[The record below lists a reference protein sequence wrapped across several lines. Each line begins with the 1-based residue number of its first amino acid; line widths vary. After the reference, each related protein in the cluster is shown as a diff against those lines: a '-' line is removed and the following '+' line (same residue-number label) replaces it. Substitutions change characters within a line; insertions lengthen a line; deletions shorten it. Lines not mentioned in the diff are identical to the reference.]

1 MNPTLE
7 TSIDAYT
14 ARLVRRVKAPKPPLA
29 WGVDL
34 SCITDID
41 DRATEVRADSPT
53 AIGQAVARR
62 LITPR
67 GMIADDLAYGFDV
80 RGLCNTG
87 VPAGKLAQMSSDI
100 AAEARKDERVSSV
113 DCKCSYAYA
122 TRALRVELRIL
133 PVNALTDFTFVFSVV
148 DGAVLVERLL

>member
-1 MNPTLE
+1 MNATMQ
-7 TSIDAYT
+7 TAIDGYI
-14 ARLVRRVKAPKPPLA
+14 ARLSRKVKAPKPPLA

-41 DRATEVRADSPT
+41 DRASEVRADSPT

-67 GMIADDLAYGFDV
+67 GMVSDDLAYGFDL

-87 VPAGKLAQMSSDI
+87 VPAGKLAQLSSDI

-113 DCKCSYAYA
+113 DCSCTYSYQ
-122 TRALRVELRIL
+122 TRALRVQLSIL
-133 PVNALTDFTFVFSVV
+133 PVGALSDFDFVFSVV

>member
-7 TSIDAYT
+7 TSIDAYI
-14 ARLVRRVKAPKPPLA
+14 ARLSRRVKAPKPPLG

-41 DRATEVRADSPT
+41 HQASEVRADSPT

-67 GMIADDLAYGFDV
+67 GMIADDLTYGFDV

-87 VPAGKLAQMSSDI
+87 VPSGKLAQLSSDI
-100 AAEARKDERVSSV
+100 AAEARKDERVASV
-113 DCKCSYAYA
+113 ACECTYSYA
-122 TRALRVELRIL
+122 TRALRVVLRIL
-133 PVNALTDFTFVFSVV
+133 PIDALTDFTFVFSVV